1 MKNLAKNFVIIIL
14 IFLTVSAIFTL
25 VSSPFEKEKKVLF
38 TQLVE
43 DINQEKIKE
52 IIISGDELQLTYTDD
67 TKATS
72 RKEQELALT
81 ESLLNY
87 GVEAEKFKKIKIDQK
102 EEADLLTWLTPI
114 LLIAPLIFFAFLF
127 FMIFRKSKSGAMQ
140 AFNFTKAKPRL
151 FKTTNQK
158 EKITFDKVGDLKE
171 AKEEL
176 KEIVE
181 FLRVPGKFLKIG
193 ARIPKGVLL
202 IGPPGT
208 GKTLLAKA
216 VANEAKVPFYSISG
230 SEFIE
235 LFVGVGAGRV
245 RSLFETAKKTQ
256 PSIVFIDELD
266 AIGRVRGSGIGG
278 GHDER
283 EQTLNQILVE
293 LDGFEKEAT
302 TIVISATNRPDVLDP
317 ALLRPGR
324 FDRRVV
330 LDLPDI
336 RGREEIIK
344 IHCQEKPLASDINI
358 REIAER
364 TPGFSGADLAN
375 VINEGAILAARRNKH
390 KIYQEEL
397 LESIEKVLLGPE
409 RKSHILTKKE
419 KKIAAFHEAG
429 HALVSSLLSGHEP
442 VRKVS
447 IIARGM
453 AAGYTLKTP
462 KESRMLKTKSEFLSE
477 LSILLAGSIAEKIT
491 FGEITTGAENDLEKA
506 SALARKLVK
515 KYGMSSLG
523 SVSFG
528 GEKESVFLG
537 RELAESRN
545 YSEEIAAKI
554 DREVDRF
561 IDKAAKKAEEVLRKN
576 KKTLEKLAQTLIEKE
591 TIEREAFEKIVSNK
605 ENKKQREKKLPK
617 VKKKKAKKEK
627 KKK

>member
-14 IFLTVSAIFTL
+14 IFLTVSGIFTL
-25 VSSPFEKEKKVLF
+25 VSNPFEEEKKISL

-43 DINQEKIKE
+43 EVNQEKIKE
-52 IIISGDELQLTYTDD
+52 IIVSGNEIQLTYIDD

-72 RKEQELALT
+72 RKEHELALT
-81 ESLLNY
+81 ESLINY
-87 GVEAEKFKKIKIDQK
+87 GVEPGKLKKIEIGQ
-102 EEADLLTWLTPI
+102 EEETNFITWLTPI
-114 LLIAPLIFFAFLF
+114 LLIAPLIFFGVFFFL
-127 FMIFRKSKSGAMQ
+127 IFRKSKSGAMQ

-158 EKITFDKVGDLKE
+158 EKITFDKVGNLRE

-176 KEIVE
+176 KEIIE
-181 FLRVPGKFLKIG
+181 FLKVPKKFLKIG
-193 ARIPKGVLL
+193 ARIPKGILL
-202 IGPPGT
+202 VGPPGT

-245 RSLFETAKKTQ
+245 RSLFETAKKNQ

-293 LDGFEKEAT
+293 LDGFDKEAT

-336 RGREEIIK
+336 KGREEIIE
-344 IHCQEKPLASDINI
+344 IHCQKKPLASDVNF

-375 VINEGAILAARRNKH
+375 VVNEGAILAARRNKH

-409 RKSHILTKKE
+409 RKSHILTSKE
-419 KKIAAFHEAG
+419 KEIAAFHEAG
-429 HALVSSLLSGHEP
+429 HALVSSLLSDAEP

-462 KESRMLKTKSEFLSE
+462 KENRRLKTRSEFLSE
-477 LSILLAGSIAEKIT
+477 MSVLLAGNIAEKIIY
-491 FGEITTGAENDLEKA
+491 GEATTGASNDLEKV
-506 SALARKLVK
+506 SSLARKLVK

-523 SVSFG
+523 PISFG
-528 GEKESVFLG
+528 GEQESIFLG
-537 RELAESRN
+537 REFSEPRN
-545 YSEEIAAKI
+545 YSEKIAT
-554 DREVDRF
+554 E
-561 IDKAAKKAEEVLRKN
+561 IDKEVNKLIDEASKKAEEVLRKN
-576 KKTLEKLAQTLIEKE
+576 KKLLKKLANTLVKKE
-591 TIEREAFEKIVSNK
+591 TIERQEFENIVQ
-605 ENKKQREKKLPK
+605 NKKT
-617 VKKKKAKKEK
+617 KKKKLSKAKKRKTK